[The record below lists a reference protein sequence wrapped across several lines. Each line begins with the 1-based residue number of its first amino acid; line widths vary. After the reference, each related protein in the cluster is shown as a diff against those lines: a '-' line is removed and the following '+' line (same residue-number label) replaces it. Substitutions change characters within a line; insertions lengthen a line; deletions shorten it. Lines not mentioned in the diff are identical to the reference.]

1 MRKRERYHTG
11 LRILITGGGGFIG
24 RNAVEYF
31 RAGHDVLAP
40 SHAELELLDA
50 AAVQS
55 YLRSHPVDVVL
66 HCAVR
71 PGHRNASDPTD
82 QLNRNL
88 RMFFNLVRNRS
99 CFNRL
104 ICLGSGLVYGMEHY
118 RPRMDESYFDRH
130 VPPDEGGFSKYIIA
144 RTIERTD
151 DIVELRPFGVFGKY
165 EDYAIRFISN
175 AICKALFDRPI
186 TLRRNR
192 RFDYVSVGDLLAVI
206 AHFLEHEGRHKAYNV
221 TPDRTCEL
229 LELAEMVRRASG
241 TSVPIHVAQEGM
253 SVEYS
258 GSNARLKEEIPS
270 LVFTPVEDAVE
281 KLFGWY
287 RDHKDLI
294 NPALLETDR

>member
-1 MRKRERYHTG
+1 M
-11 LRILITGGGGFIG
+11 
-24 RNAVEYF
+24 
-31 RAGHDVLAP
+31 
-40 SHAELELLDA
+40 
-50 AAVQS
+50 
-55 YLRSHPVDVVL
+55 
-66 HCAVR
+66 
-71 PGHRNASDPTD
+71 
-82 QLNRNL
+82 
-88 RMFFNLVRNRS
+88 
-99 CFNRL
+99 
-104 ICLGSGLVYGMEHY
+104 
-118 RPRMDESYFDRH
+118 
-130 VPPDEGGFSKYIIA
+130 
-144 RTIERTD
+144 
-151 DIVELRPFGVFGKY
+151 
-165 EDYAIRFISN
+165 
-175 AICKALFDRPI
+175 
-186 TLRRNR
+186 
-192 RFDYVSVGDLLAVI
+192 GDLLAVI